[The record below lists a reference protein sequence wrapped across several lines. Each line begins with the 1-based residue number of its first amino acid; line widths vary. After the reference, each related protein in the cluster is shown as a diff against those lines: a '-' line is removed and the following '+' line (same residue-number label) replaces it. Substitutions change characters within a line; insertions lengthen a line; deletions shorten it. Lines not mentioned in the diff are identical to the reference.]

1 MPPQECMKCIDGR
14 ACINGRFCLP
24 HKRYVEYA
32 NKPSAKMSN
41 KKWNKKEASY
51 LVDNYGKMSLEDLS
65 ANLGRSVMAVRLY
78 ALRHRLDDKH
88 QVVKENRL
96 KKLLEYRFRHL
107 EDFHPSKFFFRET
120 RINQVRYWDLFFGR
134 KPIKPEEYKAVAE
147 YFNITISEAFDSLQ
161 LNLFDQ

>member
-1 MPPQECMKCIDGR
+1 MAGSVSRLKDTLNIQSNLFVM
-14 ACINGRFCLP
+14 
-24 HKRYVEYA
+24 
-32 NKPSAKMSN
+32 MSN
-41 KKWNKKEASY
+41 KKWNRDEVAY

-65 ANLGRSVMAVRLY
+65 KELNRSVMAVRLY

-107 EDFHPSKFFFRET
+107 EDFHPSKYFFKET
-120 RINQVRYWDLFFGR
+120 GINQVRYWDLFFGR
-134 KPIKPEEYKAVAE
+134 KPIKPQEYKAVAE
-147 YFNITISEAFDSLQ
+147 YFSITISEAFDSLQ

>member
-1 MPPQECMKCIDGR
+1 
-14 ACINGRFCLP
+14 
-24 HKRYVEYA
+24 
-32 NKPSAKMSN
+32 MSN
-41 KKWNKKEASY
+41 KKWNKKEAAY
-51 LVDNYGKMSLEDLS
+51 LIDNYGKMSLEELS

-120 RINQVRYWDLFFGR
+120 GINQVRYWDLFFGR
-134 KPIKPEEYKAVAE
+134 KPINPEEYKAVAVS
-147 YFNITISEAFDSLQ
+147 FDITVAVALACLQ
-161 LNLFDQ
+161 LGLFEQYICERGNSTQTSSRTSRVNWILLT

>member
-1 MPPQECMKCIDGR
+1 MAGSVSRLKDTLNIQSNLFVM
-14 ACINGRFCLP
+14 
-24 HKRYVEYA
+24 
-32 NKPSAKMSN
+32 MSN
-41 KKWNKKEASY
+41 KKWNRDEVAY

-65 ANLGRSVMAVRLY
+65 RELNRSVMAVRLY

-107 EDFHPSKFFFRET
+107 EDFHPSKYFFKET
-120 RINQVRYWDLFFGR
+120 GINQVRYWDLFFGR
-134 KPIKPEEYKAVAE
+134 KPIKPQEYKAVAE
-147 YFNITISEAFDSLQ
+147 YFSITISEAFDSIQ